1 VAEAAAIEAKQLMA
15 NSLLT
20 PPPQADREKSAPT
33 LRPADAPNLNEETDG
48 SMWSSLIANL
58 KDAFSKSNEEPLQL
72 DSKPVKNDLI
82 IDEEGVFASLWS
94 SVRDVFFPVKLPPL
108 VLESK
113 PIAVVDRMKT
123 KQNPAATGSAIAI
136 YALLFLLIAWL
147 LHKHVQFA
155 APVKTVQVTE
165 LAIPPQAPPKADAM
179 GGGGG
184 QRGPTPVTKGTPP
197 KFADEQIVPP
207 KAPPLEP
214 PKINI
219 EPTIEVQKDVKMA
232 SSIPQIGIAS
242 SPLVG
247 MSMGNGSGTGLG
259 SGNGSGLGPG
269 SGGNTG
275 GGPKRIGGGVSAPQL
290 IYSVEPEFSEEA
302 RKAKVAGNVLVNL
315 WVGTDGLPS
324 HVRVIR
330 GVGMG
335 LDEKAKEAV
344 MQYKFKPAMENGKPV
359 LVELNVEVNFQIF

>member
-1 VAEAAAIEAKQLMA
+1 M
-15 NSLLT
+15 
-20 PPPQADREKSAPT
+20 
-33 LRPADAPNLNEETDG
+33 LRGGDAPRWTET
-48 SMWSSLIANL
+48 
-58 KDAFSKSNEEPLQL
+58 K
-72 DSKPVKNDLI
+72 
-82 IDEEGVFASLWS
+82 EEGVFSSLMS

-108 VLESK
+108 KLESK
-113 PIAVVDRMKT
+113 PIAVVDRMAVKRDPT
-123 KQNPAATGSAIAI
+123 STAIAVVLHGLVI
-136 YALLFLLIAWL
+136 LLIAWL
-147 LHKHVQFA
+147 LAKHISMGTKSVTTLVPVELTVPPM
-155 APVKTVQVTE
+155 AP
-165 LAIPPQAPPKADAM
+165 AKAQSM

-197 KFADEQIVPP
+197 KFADTQIVPP
-207 KAPPLEP
+207 KAPPMQD
-214 PKINI
+214 PKIKI
-219 EPTIEVQKDVKMA
+219 QPTIEVQKDVKMA
-232 SSIPQIGIAS
+232 SSIPQIGVAN

-275 GGPKRIGGGVSAPQL
+275 GGPRRIGGGVSAPIL

-315 WVGTDGLPS
+315 YVDQNGNPS
-324 HVRVIR
+324 HVHVIR

-335 LDEKAKEAV
+335 LDEKAVEAV
-344 MQYKFKPAMENGKPV
+344 KQYKFKPAMENGKPV

>member
-1 VAEAAAIEAKQLMA
+1 MA
-15 NSLLT
+15 NTLLT
-20 PPPQADREKSAPT
+20 PPETDPT
-33 LRPADAPNLNEETDG
+33 RDELLLRGGDAPHWTETED
-48 SMWSSLIANL
+48 
-58 KDAFSKSNEEPLQL
+58 
-72 DSKPVKNDLI
+72 
-82 IDEEGVFASLWS
+82 EGVFSSLWGS
-94 SVRDVFFPVKLPPL
+94 LRDVFFPQKLPPL

-113 PIAVVDRMKT
+113 PIAVVDRMAVKRDPKST
-123 KQNPAATGSAIAI
+123 AIAVAMHVLVI
-136 YALLFLLIAWL
+136 GLIAYL
-147 LHKHVQFA
+147 LAKKIQFS
-155 APVKTVQVTE
+155 APAKTTLVTDIS
-165 LAIPPQAPPKADAM
+165 IPPMAPPKATAM

-197 KFADEQIVPP
+197 KFADMQIVPP
-207 KAPPLEP
+207 KAPPLED
-214 PKINI
+214 PKIKI
-219 EPTIEVQKDVKMA
+219 QPTIEVQKDIKMA
-232 SSIPQIGIAS
+232 SSIPQIGIAN

-275 GGPKRIGGGVSAPQL
+275 GGPRRIGGGVSAPVL
-290 IYSVEPEFSEEA
+290 IFSVEPEFSEEA

-315 WVGTDGLPS
+315 WVDTNGNPS

-344 MQYKFKPAMENGKPV
+344 MQYKFKPAMEGGKAV

>member
-1 VAEAAAIEAKQLMA
+1 MA
-15 NSLLT
+15 NPFLT
-20 PPPQADREKSAPT
+20 PPPEGDRDRPSPT
-33 LRPADAPNLNEETDG
+33 LRPADAPHLNEETDG
-48 SMWSSLIANL
+48 SMWTSLLANL
-58 KDAFSKSNEEPLQL
+58 RDAFSKSNEEPLQL
-72 DSKPVKNDLI
+72 ESKPVSNDLI
-82 IDEEGVFASLWS
+82 IKEEGVFTSLWS

-136 YALLFLLIAWL
+136 YALIILLIGWL
-147 LHKHVQFA
+147 LHKKVQFA
-155 APVKTVQVTE
+155 APVKQMLVTE
-165 LAIPPQAPPKADAM
+165 LAVPPQAPPKAAAM

-197 KFADEQIVPP
+197 KFADTQIVPP
-207 KAPPLEP
+207 NKPPLIE
-214 PKINI
+214 PKIHI
-219 EPTIEVQKDVKMA
+219 QPTIEVQQDVKMA

-275 GGPKRIGGGVSAPQL
+275 GGPKRIGGGVSAPIL

-315 WVGTDGLPS
+315 WVDQQGNPS
-324 HVRVIR
+324 HVHVIR

-335 LDEKAKEAV
+335 LDEKAAEAV
-344 MQYKFKPAMENGKPV
+344 RQYRFKPAMENGKPV